1 MAARRPPRPRLE
13 LTGREAFDVAWELMM
28 RLRERMKHAADMAE
42 QMGKPGALAWLCTPE
57 EQAQREDG
65 VARARLAL
73 LKILRYGHEIGYLT
87 RPAADTLAD
96 WMAEAEADEQRV
108 AQAVAAAEARS

>member
-28 RLRERMKHAADMAE
+28 RLRERVKHAASMAAE
-42 QMGKPGALAWLCTPE
+42 MGKSGPLAWLCTPQ

-65 VARARLAL
+65 VARARLSL
-73 LKILRYGHEIGYLT
+73 LKVLRYGHEIGYLPK
-87 RPAADTLAD
+87 PAADTLAD
-96 WMAEAEADEQRV
+96 WMARADADEERV